1 MIIVCRTKDKSLKLV
16 SSRPCLDLFW
26 MKEGGGHIYFE
37 GEKKDNRGKKKVI
50 RGKGEENLKKERY
63 WVESNAAGRQRRSIP
78 CIDGEES

>member
-1 MIIVCRTKDKSLKLV
+1 MGDTYILREKRRII
-16 SSRPCLDLFW
+16 
-26 MKEGGGHIYFE
+26 EA
-37 GEKKDNRGKKKVI
+37 KKKVI